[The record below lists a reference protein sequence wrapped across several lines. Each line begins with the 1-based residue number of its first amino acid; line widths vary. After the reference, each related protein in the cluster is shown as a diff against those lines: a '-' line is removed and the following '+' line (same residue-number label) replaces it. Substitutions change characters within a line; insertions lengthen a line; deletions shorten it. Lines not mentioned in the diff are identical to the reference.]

1 MTETI
6 LEAKGKAMDITVM
19 QKLMDQ
25 TNMQALKPQMSDFVS
40 EYIKKLI
47 IDLLTYVNE
56 EITVGDIELVS
67 EYYANKELS
76 QEITGVPSAYSA
88 MDATEDVLIR
98 FAQDYSKME
107 MNEYDILVKESLLD
121 FLNLH
126 NGLFVVQLSKLNICE
141 LSLAAPKQNGA
152 FLMSSPATGKITV
165 IPVSFPYGTIRFLL
179 CELEK

>member
-1 MTETI
+1 MDTENITRSV
-6 LEAKGKAMDITVM
+6 LEKSNFEE
-19 QKLMDQ
+19 LS
-25 TNMQALKPQMSDFVS
+25 PQFSDFVS

-47 IDLLTYVNE
+47 ADVISYVNSD
-56 EITVGDIELVS
+56 ISVGQIELVS

-88 MDATEDVLIR
+88 LDAPEDILIR
-98 FAQDYSKME
+98 FAAEYSKME
-107 MNEYDILVKESLLD
+107 CTEYDVLVKESLLD

-165 IPVSFPYGTIRFLL
+165 IPVTFPYGTIRFLL
-179 CELEK
+179 CELEG

>member
-1 MTETI
+1 
-6 LEAKGKAMDITVM
+6 MDTVR
-19 QKLMDQ
+19 LSEDLLGR
-25 TNMQALKPQMSDFVS
+25 TNFDELKPKMSDFVS

-47 IDLLTYVNE
+47 SDVLMYVNND
-56 EITVGDIELVS
+56 ISVGSIELVS

-88 MDATEDVLIR
+88 LDAPEDVLIR
-98 FAQDYSKME
+98 FAAEYSKME
-107 MNEYDILVKESLLD
+107 LNEYDVLVKESLLD

-179 CELEK
+179 CELER